1 MLDLEQA
8 PAICPGGNGVFRATI
23 VRSGRVVATWGR
35 AVARGRTTVTVRPLV
50 ALSRADLGRTED
62 ALTRF
67 GAFTGSPLE
76 DVVIDRSNSA
86 MPGSG

>member
-1 MLDLEQA
+1 MLDPEHA

-50 ALSRADLGRTED
+50 ALSRSDLARTEA
-62 ALTRF
+62 ALARF

-76 DVVIDRSNSA
+76 DVVIDRGDVA
-86 MPGSG
+86 TPGSG